1 MTAKHSWPQI
11 KRYYPLSTNPQVTNV
26 QPSPR
31 TLKIP
36 EICLHPTAWE
46 IESQHA
52 WSDQRTEKGSSVLK
66 QHIKEVVPS
75 SYAFCWWIPLW
86 FLYCYRKTTKFQK
99 KKNTLILQILI
110 FHIHSGILKNNEK
123 EATFILVVMH
133 LHGINYMIKP
143 PDIYKLSSTFWQ
155 NG

>member
-46 IESQHA
+46 IESWHA
-52 WSDQRTEKGSSVLK
+52 WSDQISEKGSSVLK
-66 QHIKEVVPS
+66 QHIKKVVS
-75 SYAFCWWIPLW
+75 FSYAV
-86 FLYCYRKTTKFQK
+86 
-99 KKNTLILQILI
+99 
-110 FHIHSGILKNNEK
+110 NESHCDFYIVTEK
-123 EATFILVVMH
+123 Q
-133 LHGINYMIKP
+133 
-143 PDIYKLSSTFWQ
+143 LSSKNKHFNFT
-155 NG
+155 NPNISDPK

>member
-46 IESQHA
+46 IES
-52 WSDQRTEKGSSVLK
+52 
-66 QHIKEVVPS
+66 
-75 SYAFCWWIPLW
+75 
-86 FLYCYRKTTKFQK
+86 
-99 KKNTLILQILI
+99 
-110 FHIHSGILKNNEK
+110 
-123 EATFILVVMH
+123 
-133 LHGINYMIKP
+133 
-143 PDIYKLSSTFWQ
+143 
-155 NG
+155 